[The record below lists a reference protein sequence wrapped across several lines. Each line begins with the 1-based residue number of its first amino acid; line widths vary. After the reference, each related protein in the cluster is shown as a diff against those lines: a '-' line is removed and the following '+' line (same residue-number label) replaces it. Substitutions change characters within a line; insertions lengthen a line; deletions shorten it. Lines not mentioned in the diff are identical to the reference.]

1 MNGHVV
7 TKNPRANDWIE
18 QTIQLV
24 NPARVVW
31 IDGSNEQ
38 KEVITREAVEAGEL
52 HELNQEKLPGC
63 YLRRSNPNDVARVE
77 DRTFICTEKKV
88 DAGPTNNWV
97 YAPEMYVK
105 MHELFKNSMQGKT
118 MYIIPYM
125 MGPYGSEF
133 SKIGFELTDSRYVV
147 LSMLIMARC
156 GNRVLEELDET
167 TDFVKGL
174 HSVGTMDPEERYI
187 CHFPEDK
194 AIFSYNSEYGGN
206 VLQGKKCF
214 SLRIASVLA
223 RQEGWLAEHMLILAV
238 KKPSGEKV
246 YVVAAFPS
254 ACGKTNL
261 AMLIPP
267 KKYLEEGYEVTTLGD
282 DIAWLRIGK
291 DGRLYAINPEYGF
304 FGVAPGT
311 NAKSNFNALESTR
324 KNTIFTNV
332 ALNTDDNTVWWTS
345 LTKEPPEHALDWQG
359 KPWTDKENVIG
370 SHPNSRFTAPIKNCP
385 CLDEDYDSPVGVPIS
400 AIIFGGRRAKVMP
413 LVMQS
418 FEWNHGVFLGSS
430 MGSETTAA
438 TTGKVGVTRRDP
450 MAMLPFIG
458 YNISDYFAHWIDMG
472 KLLGDKAPLI
482 FNVNWFRTGDDGKF
496 LWPGF
501 GENFR
506 VLKWILGICDGSEM
520 SNVRQTAIG
529 IVPKEVDFE
538 GLDISDD
545 AKKELFKIDKNLWFQ
560 EIKEIEKFYGKLDY
574 IPANLQHNLDELKER
589 VKSL

>member
-1 MNGHVV
+1 MNEHAK
-7 TKNPRANDWIE
+7 TNNPNANEWID
-18 QTIQLV
+18 QMIRLL
-24 NPARVVW
+24 NPDKVVW
-31 IDGSNEQ
+31 IDGSEEQ
-38 KEVITREAVEAGEL
+38 KEVITKEAVEAGEL
-52 HELNQEKLPGC
+52 HPLNQEKMPGC

-77 DRTFICTEKKV
+77 DRTFICTEEQSE
-88 DAGPTNNWV
+88 AGPTNNWC
-97 YAPEMYVK
+97 YAPEMYEK
-105 MHELFKNSMQGKT
+105 MHKLFKNSMDGKT
-118 MYIIPYM
+118 LYIIPYM

-156 GNRVLEELDET
+156 GEKVLEELNSEK
-167 TDFVKGL
+167 DFVKGL
-174 HSVGTMDPEERYI
+174 HSVGTMTPEERYI
-187 CHFPEDK
+187 CHFPKDK
-194 AIFSYNSEYGGN
+194 AIYSYNSEYGGN

-223 RQEGWLAEHMLILAV
+223 QQEGWMAEHMLILAV
-238 KKPSGEKV
+238 KKPNGEKV
-246 YVVAAFPS
+246 YVAAAFPS

-282 DIAWLRIGK
+282 DIAWLRIGA

-311 NAKSNFNALESTR
+311 SAKSNPNALESTR

-332 ALNTDDNTVWWTS
+332 ALNTDDNTVWWDS
-345 LTKEPPEHALDWQG
+345 LTKIPPEHALDWQG
-359 KPWTDKENVIG
+359 NPWTDKEKKG
-370 SHPNSRFTAPIKNCP
+370 AHPNSRFTAPIKNCP
-385 CLDEDYDSPVGVPIS
+385 CLDEDYDSPTGVPIS
-400 AIIFGGRRAKVMP
+400 AIIFGGRRAKLMP

-418 FEWNHGVFLGSS
+418 FDWEHGVFLGSS

-458 YNISDYFAHWIDMG
+458 YNISDYFMHWLEMG
-472 KLLGDKAPLI
+472 RTLGDKAPRI
-482 FNVNWFRTGDDGKF
+482 FNVNWFRTDDEGEF

-506 VLKWILGICDGSEM
+506 VLKWILGRCDGSEKD
-520 SNVRQTAIG
+520 NFKKTEIG
-529 IVPKEVDFE
+529 IVPKEIDFD
-538 GLDISDD
+538 GLSLNEDV
-545 AKKELFKIDKNLWFQ
+545 KEELFNVDKESWLA
-560 EIKEIEKFYGKLDY
+560 EIKEIEQFYEKLDY
-574 IPANLQHNLDELKER
+574 IPAELLIKLNTLKKR
-589 VKSL
+589 VESL

>member
-1 MNGHVV
+1 MNEHAK
-7 TKNPRANDWIE
+7 TNNPNANDWID
-18 QTIQLV
+18 QMIRLL
-24 NPARVVW
+24 NPAKVVW
-31 IDGSNEQ
+31 IDGSEEQ
-38 KEVITREAVEAGEL
+38 KEVITKEAVEAGEL
-52 HELNQEKLPGC
+52 HPLNQEKMPGC

-77 DRTFICTEKKV
+77 DRTFICTEEQSE
-88 DAGPTNNWV
+88 AGPTNNWC
-97 YAPEMYVK
+97 YAPEMYEK
-105 MHELFKNSMQGKT
+105 MHKLFKNSMDGKT
-118 MYIIPYM
+118 LYIIPYM

-156 GNRVLEELDET
+156 GEKVLEELNSEK
-167 TDFVKGL
+167 DFVKGL
-174 HSVGTMDPEERYI
+174 HSVGTMTPEERYI
-187 CHFPEDK
+187 CHFPKDK
-194 AIFSYNSEYGGN
+194 AIYSYNSEYGGN

-223 RQEGWLAEHMLILAV
+223 QQEGWMAEHMLILAV

-246 YVVAAFPS
+246 YVAAAFPS

-282 DIAWLRIGK
+282 DIAWLRIGA

-311 NAKSNFNALESTR
+311 SAKSNPNALESTR

-332 ALNTDDNTVWWTS
+332 ALNTDDNTVWWDS
-345 LTKEPPEHALDWQG
+345 LTKIPPEHALDWQG
-359 KPWTDKENVIG
+359 NPWTDKEKKG
-370 SHPNSRFTAPIKNCP
+370 AHPNSRFTAPIKNCP
-385 CLDEDYDSPVGVPIS
+385 CLDEDYDSPTGVPIS
-400 AIIFGGRRAKVMP
+400 AIIFGGRRAKLMP

-418 FEWNHGVFLGSS
+418 FDWEHGVFLGSS

-458 YNISDYFAHWIDMG
+458 YNISDYFMHWLEMG
-472 KLLGDKAPLI
+472 RTLGDKAPLI
-482 FNVNWFRTGDDGKF
+482 FNVNWFRTDDEGEF

-506 VLKWILGICDGSEM
+506 VLKWILGRCDGSEKE
-520 SNVRQTAIG
+520 NFKKTEIG
-529 IVPKEVDFE
+529 IVPKEIDFD
-538 GLDISDD
+538 GLSLTEDV
-545 AKKELFKIDKNLWFQ
+545 KEELFNVDKESWLA
-560 EIKEIEKFYGKLDY
+560 EIKEIEQFYEKLDY
-574 IPANLQHNLDELKER
+574 IPAELLIKLNTLKKR
-589 VKSL
+589 VESL

>member
-1 MNGHVV
+1 
-7 TKNPRANDWIE
+7 
-18 QTIQLV
+18 
-24 NPARVVW
+24 
-31 IDGSNEQ
+31 
-38 KEVITREAVEAGEL
+38 
-52 HELNQEKLPGC
+52 
-63 YLRRSNPNDVARVE
+63 
-77 DRTFICTEKKV
+77 
-88 DAGPTNNWV
+88 
-97 YAPEMYVK
+97 MYEK
-105 MHELFKNSMQGKT
+105 MHKLFKNSMDGKT
-118 MYIIPYM
+118 LYIIPYM

-156 GNRVLEELDET
+156 GEKVLEELNSEK
-167 TDFVKGL
+167 DFVKGL
-174 HSVGTMDPEERYI
+174 HSVGTMTPEERYI
-187 CHFPEDK
+187 CHFPKDK
-194 AIFSYNSEYGGN
+194 AIYSYNSEYGGN

-223 RQEGWLAEHMLILAV
+223 QQEGWMAEHMLILAV

-246 YVVAAFPS
+246 YVAAAFPS

-282 DIAWLRIGK
+282 DIAWLRIGA

-311 NAKSNFNALESTR
+311 SAKSNPNALESTR

-332 ALNTDDNTVWWTS
+332 ALNTDDNTVWWDS
-345 LTKEPPEHALDWQG
+345 LTKIPPEHALDWQG
-359 KPWTDKENVIG
+359 NPWTDKEKKG
-370 SHPNSRFTAPIKNCP
+370 AHPNSRFTAPIKNCP
-385 CLDEDYDSPVGVPIS
+385 CLDEDYDSPTGVPIS
-400 AIIFGGRRAKVMP
+400 AIIFGGRRAKLMP

-418 FEWNHGVFLGSS
+418 FDWEHGVFLGSS

-458 YNISDYFAHWIDMG
+458 YNISDYFIHWLEMG
-472 KLLGDKAPLI
+472 RTLADKAPLI
-482 FNVNWFRTGDDGKF
+482 FNVNWFRTDDEGEF

-506 VLKWILGICDGSEM
+506 VLKWILGRCDGSEKD
-520 SNVRQTAIG
+520 NFKKTEIG
-529 IVPKEVDFE
+529 IVPKEIDFD
-538 GLDISDD
+538 GLSLTEDV
-545 AKKELFKIDKNLWFQ
+545 KEELFNVDKESWLA
-560 EIKEIEKFYGKLDY
+560 EIKEIEQFYEKLDY
-574 IPANLQHNLDELKER
+574 IPAELLIKLNTLKKR
-589 VKSL
+589 VESL

>member
-1 MNGHVV
+1 MNEHAK
-7 TKNPRANDWIE
+7 TNNPNANDWID
-18 QTIQLV
+18 QMIRLL
-24 NPARVVW
+24 NPAKVVW
-31 IDGSNEQ
+31 IDGSEEQ
-38 KEVITREAVEAGEL
+38 KEVITKEAVEAGEL
-52 HELNQEKLPGC
+52 HPLNQEKMPGC

-77 DRTFICTEKKV
+77 DRTFICTEEQSE
-88 DAGPTNNWV
+88 AGPTNNWC
-97 YAPEMYVK
+97 YAPEMYEK
-105 MHELFKNSMQGKT
+105 MHKLFKNSMDGKT
-118 MYIIPYM
+118 LYIIPYM

-156 GNRVLEELDET
+156 GEKVLEELNSEK
-167 TDFVKGL
+167 DFVKGL
-174 HSVGTMDPEERYI
+174 HSVGTMTPEERYI
-187 CHFPEDK
+187 CHFPKDK
-194 AIFSYNSEYGGN
+194 AIYSYNSEYGGN

-223 RQEGWLAEHMLILAV
+223 QQEGWMAEHMLILAV

-246 YVVAAFPS
+246 YVAAAFPS

-282 DIAWLRIGK
+282 DIAWLRIGA

-311 NAKSNFNALESTR
+311 SAKSNPNALESTR

-332 ALNTDDNTVWWTS
+332 ALNTDDNTVWWDS
-345 LTKEPPEHALDWQG
+345 LTKIPPEHALDWQG
-359 KPWTDKENVIG
+359 NPWTDKEKKG
-370 SHPNSRFTAPIKNCP
+370 AHPNSRFTAPIKNCP
-385 CLDEDYDSPVGVPIS
+385 CLDEDYDSPTGVPIS
-400 AIIFGGRRAKVMP
+400 AIIFGGRRAKLMP

-418 FEWNHGVFLGSS
+418 FDWEHGVFLGSS

-458 YNISDYFAHWIDMG
+458 YNISDYFIHWLEMG
-472 KLLGDKAPLI
+472 RTLADKAPLI
-482 FNVNWFRTGDDGKF
+482 FNVNWFRTDDEGEF

-506 VLKWILGICDGSEM
+506 VLKWILGRCDGSEK
-520 SNVRQTAIG
+520 NNFKKTEIG
-529 IVPKEVDFE
+529 IVPKEIDFE
-538 GLDISDD
+538 GLGLTEDV
-545 AKKELFKIDKNLWFQ
+545 KEELFNVDKESWLA
-560 EIKEIEKFYGKLDY
+560 EIKEIEQFYEKLDY
-574 IPANLQHNLDELKER
+574 IPAELLIKLNTLKKR
-589 VKSL
+589 VESL

>member
-1 MNGHVV
+1 MNEHAK
-7 TKNPRANDWIE
+7 TNNPNANDWID
-18 QTIQLV
+18 QMIRLL
-24 NPARVVW
+24 NPAKVVW
-31 IDGSNEQ
+31 IDGSEEQ
-38 KEVITREAVEAGEL
+38 KEVITKEAVEAGEL
-52 HELNQEKLPGC
+52 HPLNQEKMPGC

-77 DRTFICTEKKV
+77 DRTFICTEEQSE
-88 DAGPTNNWV
+88 AGPTNNWC
-97 YAPEMYVK
+97 YAPEMYEK
-105 MHELFKNSMQGKT
+105 MHKLFKNSMDGKT
-118 MYIIPYM
+118 LYIIPYM

-156 GNRVLEELDET
+156 GEKVLEELNSEK
-167 TDFVKGL
+167 DFVKGL
-174 HSVGTMDPEERYI
+174 HSVGTMTPEERYI
-187 CHFPEDK
+187 CHFPKDK
-194 AIFSYNSEYGGN
+194 AIYSYNSEYGGN

-223 RQEGWLAEHMLILAV
+223 QQEGWMAEHMLILAV

-246 YVVAAFPS
+246 YVAAAFPS

-282 DIAWLRIGK
+282 DIAWLRIGA

-311 NAKSNFNALESTR
+311 SAKSNPNALESTR

-332 ALNTDDNTVWWTS
+332 ALNTDDNTVWWDS
-345 LTKEPPEHALDWQG
+345 LTKIPPEHALDWQG
-359 KPWTDKENVIG
+359 NPWTDKEKKG
-370 SHPNSRFTAPIKNCP
+370 AHPNSRFTAPIKNCP
-385 CLDEDYDSPVGVPIS
+385 CLDEDYDSPTGVPIS
-400 AIIFGGRRAKVMP
+400 AIIFGGRRAKLMP

-418 FEWNHGVFLGSS
+418 FDWEHGVFLGSS

-458 YNISDYFAHWIDMG
+458 YNISDYFMHWLEMG
-472 KLLGDKAPLI
+472 RTLGDKAPLI
-482 FNVNWFRTGDDGKF
+482 FNVNWFRTDDEGEF

-506 VLKWILGICDGSEM
+506 VLKWILGRCDGSEKD
-520 SNVRQTAIG
+520 NFKKTEIG
-529 IVPKEVDFE
+529 IVPKEIDFD
-538 GLDISDD
+538 GLSLTEDV
-545 AKKELFKIDKNLWFQ
+545 KEELFNVDKESWLA
-560 EIKEIEKFYGKLDY
+560 EIKEIEQFYEKLDY
-574 IPANLQHNLDELKER
+574 IPAELLIKLNTLKKR
-589 VKSL
+589 VESL

>member
-1 MNGHVV
+1 MNEHAK
-7 TKNPRANDWIE
+7 TNNPNANDWID
-18 QTIQLV
+18 QMIRLL
-24 NPARVVW
+24 NPAKVVW
-31 IDGSNEQ
+31 IDGSEEQ
-38 KEVITREAVEAGEL
+38 KEVITKEAVEAGEL
-52 HELNQEKLPGC
+52 HPLNQEKMPGC

-77 DRTFICTEKKV
+77 DRTFICTEEQSE
-88 DAGPTNNWV
+88 AGPTNNWC
-97 YAPEMYVK
+97 YAPEMYEK
-105 MHELFKNSMQGKT
+105 MHKLFKNSMDGKT
-118 MYIIPYM
+118 LYIIPYM

-156 GNRVLEELDET
+156 GEKVLEELNSEK
-167 TDFVKGL
+167 DFVKGL
-174 HSVGTMDPEERYI
+174 HSVGTMTPEERYI
-187 CHFPEDK
+187 CHFPKDK
-194 AIFSYNSEYGGN
+194 AIYSYNSEYGGN

-223 RQEGWLAEHMLILAV
+223 QQEGWMAEHMLILAV

-246 YVVAAFPS
+246 YVAAAFPS

-282 DIAWLRIGK
+282 DIAWLRIGA

-311 NAKSNFNALESTR
+311 SAKSNPNALESTR

-332 ALNTDDNTVWWTS
+332 ALNTDDNTVWWDS
-345 LTKEPPEHALDWQG
+345 LTKIPPEHALDWQG
-359 KPWTDKENVIG
+359 NPWTDKEKKG
-370 SHPNSRFTAPIKNCP
+370 AHTNSRFTAPIKNCP
-385 CLDEDYDSPVGVPIS
+385 CLDEDYDSPTGVPIS
-400 AIIFGGRRAKVMP
+400 AIIFGGRRAKLMP

-418 FEWNHGVFLGSS
+418 FDWEHGVFLGSS

-458 YNISDYFAHWIDMG
+458 YNISDYFMHWLEMG
-472 KLLGDKAPLI
+472 RTLGDKAPLI
-482 FNVNWFRTGDDGKF
+482 FNVNWFRTDDEGEF

-506 VLKWILGICDGSEM
+506 VLKWILGRCDGSEKE
-520 SNVRQTAIG
+520 NFKKTEIG
-529 IVPKEVDFE
+529 IVPKEIDFD
-538 GLDISDD
+538 GLSLTEDV
-545 AKKELFKIDKNLWFQ
+545 KEELFNVDKESWLA
-560 EIKEIEKFYGKLDY
+560 EIKEIEQFYEKLDY
-574 IPANLQHNLDELKER
+574 IPAELLIKLNTLKKR
-589 VKSL
+589 VESL

>member
-1 MNGHVV
+1 MNEHAK
-7 TKNPRANDWIE
+7 TNNPNANEWID
-18 QTIQLV
+18 QMIRLL
-24 NPARVVW
+24 NPAKVVW
-31 IDGSNEQ
+31 IDGSEEQ
-38 KEVITREAVEAGEL
+38 KEVITKEAVEAGEL
-52 HELNQEKLPGC
+52 HPLNQEKMPGC

-77 DRTFICTEKKV
+77 DRTFICTEEQSE
-88 DAGPTNNWV
+88 AGPTNNWC
-97 YAPEMYVK
+97 YAPEMYEK
-105 MHELFKNSMQGKT
+105 MHKLFKNSMDGKT
-118 MYIIPYM
+118 LYIIPYM

-156 GNRVLEELDET
+156 GEKVLEELNSEK
-167 TDFVKGL
+167 DFVKGL
-174 HSVGTMDPEERYI
+174 HSVGTMTPEERYI
-187 CHFPEDK
+187 CHFPKDK
-194 AIFSYNSEYGGN
+194 AIYSYNSEYGGN

-223 RQEGWLAEHMLILAV
+223 QQEGWMAEHMLILAV

-246 YVVAAFPS
+246 YVAAAFPS

-282 DIAWLRIGK
+282 DIAWLRIGA

-311 NAKSNFNALESTR
+311 SAKSNPNALESTR

-332 ALNTDDNTVWWTS
+332 ALNTDDNTVWWDS
-345 LTKEPPEHALDWQG
+345 LTKIPPEHALDWQG
-359 KPWTDKENVIG
+359 NPWTDKEKKG
-370 SHPNSRFTAPIKNCP
+370 AHPNSRFTAPIKNCP
-385 CLDEDYDSPVGVPIS
+385 CLDEDYDSPTGVPIS
-400 AIIFGGRRAKVMP
+400 AIIFGGRRAKLMP

-418 FEWNHGVFLGSS
+418 FDWEHGVFLGSS

-458 YNISDYFAHWIDMG
+458 YNISDYFMHWLEMG
-472 KLLGDKAPLI
+472 RTLGDKAPLI
-482 FNVNWFRTGDDGKF
+482 FNVNWFRTDDEGEF

-506 VLKWILGICDGSEM
+506 VLNWILGRCDGSEKD
-520 SNVRQTAIG
+520 NFKKTEIG
-529 IVPKEVDFE
+529 IVPKEIDFD
-538 GLDISDD
+538 GLSLTEDV
-545 AKKELFKIDKNLWFQ
+545 KEELFNVDKESWLA
-560 EIKEIEKFYGKLDY
+560 EIKEIEQFYEKLDY
-574 IPANLQHNLDELKER
+574 IPAELLIKLNTLKKR
-589 VKSL
+589 VESL

>member
-1 MNGHVV
+1 MNEHAK
-7 TKNPRANDWIE
+7 TNNPNANEWID
-18 QTIQLV
+18 QMIRLL
-24 NPARVVW
+24 NPAKVVW
-31 IDGSNEQ
+31 IDGSEEQ
-38 KEVITREAVEAGEL
+38 KEVITKEAVEAGEL
-52 HELNQEKLPGC
+52 HPLNQEKMPGC

-77 DRTFICTEKKV
+77 DRTFICTEEQSE
-88 DAGPTNNWV
+88 AGPTNNWC
-97 YAPEMYVK
+97 YAPEMYEK
-105 MHELFKNSMQGKT
+105 MHKLFKNSMDGKT
-118 MYIIPYM
+118 LYIIPYM

-156 GNRVLEELDET
+156 GEKVLEELNSEK
-167 TDFVKGL
+167 DFVKGL
-174 HSVGTMDPEERYI
+174 HSVGTMTPEERYI
-187 CHFPEDK
+187 CHFPKDK
-194 AIFSYNSEYGGN
+194 AIYSYNSEYGGN

-223 RQEGWLAEHMLILAV
+223 QQEGWMAEHMLILAV

-246 YVVAAFPS
+246 YVAAAFPS

-282 DIAWLRIGK
+282 DIAWLRIGA

-311 NAKSNFNALESTR
+311 SAKSNPNALESTR

-332 ALNTDDNTVWWTS
+332 ALNTEDNTVWWDS
-345 LTKEPPEHALDWQG
+345 LTKIPPEHALDWQG
-359 KPWTDKENVIG
+359 NPWTDKEKKG
-370 SHPNSRFTAPIKNCP
+370 AHPNSRFTAPIKNCP
-385 CLDEDYDSPVGVPIS
+385 CLDEDYDSPTGVPIS
-400 AIIFGGRRAKVMP
+400 AIIFGGRRAKLMP

-418 FEWNHGVFLGSS
+418 FDWEHGVFLGSS

-458 YNISDYFAHWIDMG
+458 YNISDYFMHWLEMG
-472 KLLGDKAPLI
+472 RTLGDKAPLI
-482 FNVNWFRTGDDGKF
+482 FNVNWFRTDDEGEF

-506 VLKWILGICDGSEM
+506 VLKWILGRCDGSEKD
-520 SNVRQTAIG
+520 NFKKTEIG
-529 IVPKEVDFE
+529 IVPKEIDFD
-538 GLDISDD
+538 GLSLTEDV
-545 AKKELFKIDKNLWFQ
+545 KEELFNVDKESWLA
-560 EIKEIEKFYGKLDY
+560 EIKEIEQFYEKLDY
-574 IPANLQHNLDELKER
+574 IPAELLIKLNTLKKR
-589 VKSL
+589 VESL